1 MKRTFSLLKTSL
13 ILFLASTGLAFF
25 YIGLAF
31 NISALVIYLSLYA
44 GVFFLFKPTL
54 LISPLS
60 VLHGYYFAFFVAAPL
75 FAELHS
81 EDAFHEEIYH
91 LAYGMI
97 FLTHL
102 VAATGLYFGERSS
115 RHPPESSENLLGLA
129 LNRGPSASLM
139 SFLYVISTALIVFII
154 QSSGGFERWISA
166 PGDAFLNRAG
176 SGIYVVLS
184 HFTTFL
190 LSSLAGYAAF
200 RTGKLRHLALFFLW
214 LALTSPVHG
223 SKLLIATF
231 LAVSLTPWLFR
242 LKLLSFSGVFLSSVM
257 LGIFFL
263 GLYFRNISWMTIDNA
278 LPYALNYFTALRNL
292 VFLLEDYDPNFLQTF
307 FLPFNKFLTP
317 FGLSD
322 PSLYYDMNHL
332 LTDRY
337 FPSAWEIR
345 ATEQWP
351 VEADLYLNFY
361 FLLGAPLIF
370 IYFYVI
376 GLIYKI
382 AQQRPN
388 LGVCVVA
395 VLLTLSVVSHLR
407 GSLYNHVDFY
417 YYPMLLLIYFLLR
430 RYPLPRVFLTL
441 KRQSL

>member
-1 MKRTFSLLKTSL
+1 MKRTFSLLKATL
-13 ILFLASTGLAFF
+13 ILFLLSAGLAFF
-25 YIGLAF
+25 YLGLFF
-31 NISALVIYLSLYA
+31 NISALAIYSSLYA
-44 GVFFLFKPTL
+44 FVFFLFKPNL
-54 LISPLS
+54 LISPLT
-60 VLHGYYFAFFVAAPL
+60 VVHGYYFAFFVAAPF

-91 LAYGMI
+91 FAYGMI

-102 VAATGLYFGERSS
+102 VAVTGLYFGERFS
-115 RHPPESSENLLGLA
+115 RRALDSRENLLGFA
-129 LNRGPSASLM
+129 LKRGPSALLI

-176 SGIYVVLS
+176 SGIYVVVS
-184 HFTTFL
+184 HLTTFL
-190 LSSLAGYAAF
+190 LSSVVGYAAF
-200 RTGKLRHLALFFLW
+200 RTGKLRHLALFFVW

-242 LKLLSFSGVFLSSVM
+242 LKLLSFGGAFLSSVM
-257 LGIFFL
+257 LVIFFL
-263 GLYFRNISWMTIDNA
+263 GLYFRNISWMTLDNA

-292 VFLLEDYDPNFLQTF
+292 VFLLEDYHPNFLQTF

-361 FLLGAPLIF
+361 FFLGVPLIF

-376 GLIYKI
+376 GFIYEQ
-382 AQQRPN
+382 AQQKPN

-395 VLLTLSVVSHLR
+395 VLLALSIVSHLR

-417 YYPMLLLIYFLLR
+417 YYPMLLFIYFSLR
-430 RYPLPRVFLTL
+430 RYPLPRVSFA
-441 KRQSL
+441 R